1 MSTEELGE
9 VFTSGRTS
17 FLIEMKQAHC
27 TILVVALLHR
37 VLTQHF
43 VEARIELCVVAQH
56 VIVEEKAVV
65 HMSESPNVVG
75 VEVATLGAES
85 IVHFRERT
93 FIAIDTRCADTEVPQ
108 HHV

>member
-9 VFTSGRTS
+9 VFAGSHTS

-27 TILVVALLHR
+27 TILVVALLHGI
-37 VLTQHF
+37 LTQHF
-43 VEARIELCVVAQH
+43 VKTRIELGVVAQH
-56 VIVEEKAVV
+56 VIVEEEAIV

-93 FIAIDTRCADTEVPQ
+93 FIAIDTRCAGTEVPQ